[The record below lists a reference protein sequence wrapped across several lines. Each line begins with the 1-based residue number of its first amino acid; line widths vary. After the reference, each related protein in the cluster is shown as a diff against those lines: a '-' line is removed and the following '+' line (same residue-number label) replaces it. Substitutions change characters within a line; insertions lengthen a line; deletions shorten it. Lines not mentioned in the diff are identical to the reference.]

1 MKLFQKDPSF
11 YKKVLILAIPIALQ
25 SLIAVGVNMLDTIM
39 VGSIGSSGGV
49 YDAVTKGALG
59 KTAAELASEQ
69 SLSAVSLSNTFIGI
83 YHIFC
88 MGLGMGASVLVSRY
102 WGMKQRHSDD
112 SIMLSP
118 DGGSYHDER
127 EAASVAL
134 KQTVCLMLRLT
145 LILATLFAIVTLVMP
160 ETIMQMF
167 AKKQIDLSTVEAS
180 ELAKTMAE
188 NENNLEII
196 RRGVDYLRYSV
207 ITYFFLG
214 TSLTVT
220 IVLRSVGQALFPLF
234 VSIGAL
240 FVNLIANYTFIF
252 GHFGAERMEVKGAAL
267 GTLIARIF
275 EAVMIV
281 GYLLIVDKRIQFR
294 IKDMFMKTGTLI
306 REYIRI
312 SIPVLISDGILA
324 LGNTSVAMVIG
335 HLGSEFT
342 SANSITAVTQQMST
356 VGVQGVCQAGAIVTG
371 QTLGQGDRKKTMR
384 QGWMFFGLGLAL
396 GLLAAGIILIIKNPV
411 VNGYNVS
418 ANTKALANRLMIAIS
433 IILVFQ
439 ATNSIMTKGVLRGG
453 GDTKMLMLMDNVFLW
468 AIALPLGILAGFV
481 FHLDPF
487 WIYICLKSDQ
497 IIKAVWCYFRLKSEK
512 WIKRISTGAESPAGT
527 K

>member
-1 MKLFQKDPSF
+1 MKLFQKDSAF
-11 YKKVLILAIPIALQ
+11 YKKVLVLAIPIALQ

-39 VGSIGSSGGV
+39 VGSIGSL
-49 YDAVTKGALG
+49 YTYLPTEDAQWI
-59 KTAAELASEQ
+59 SEQ
-69 SLSAVSLSNTFIGI
+69 SLTAVSQANTFIGI

-102 WGMKQRHSDD
+102 WGMKQKGDE
-112 SIMLSP
+112 
-118 DGGSYHDER
+118 DGS
-127 EAASVAL
+127 ASHAL
-134 KQTVCLMLRLT
+134 KQTICLMLRLT
-145 LILATLFAIVTLVMP
+145 LLLATAFALATYVMP
-160 ETIMQMF
+160 DVIMKMY
-167 AKKQIDLSTVEAS
+167 AKKAANAD
-180 ELAKTMAE
+180 ELLAVTEVLK
-188 NENNLEII
+188 
-196 RRGVDYLRYSV
+196 RGEDYLRYSV

-220 IVLRSVGQALFPLF
+220 IVLRSVGQALYPLF
-234 VSIGAL
+234 VSVGAL
-240 FVNLIANYTFIF
+240 FVNLLANYTFIF
-252 GHFGAERMEVKGAAL
+252 GHFGAPRMEVKGAAL

-281 GYLLIVDKRIQFR
+281 GYLLVIDKRIRFR
-294 IKDMFMKTGTLI
+294 IKDMFMKTGSLI
-306 REYIRI
+306 KEYIRI

-324 LGNTSVAMVIG
+324 LGNNSVMMVIG
-335 HLGSEFT
+335 RLGSEFT
-342 SANSITAVTQQMST
+342 SANAITAVTQQMST
-356 VGVQGVCQAGAIVTG
+356 VGIQGVCQAGAIVTG
-371 QTLGQGDRKKTMR
+371 QTLGQGDKKKTMK

-411 VNGYNVS
+411 INGYDVT
-418 ANTKALANRLMIAIS
+418 ATTKALANRLMIAIS

-468 AIALPLGILAGFV
+468 AIALPLGIVAGFV
-481 FHLDPF
+481 LKLDPF

-497 IIKAVWCYFRLKSEK
+497 IVKAIWCYFRLKSEK
-512 WIKRISTGAESPAGT
+512 WIKRISTGTTAGS